1 MPIIYN
7 LWHFTVYCFIG
18 TVNGL
23 TVNWKDGPSDERPF
37 GKAVRR
43 TNMHWYKWPTGKYLV
58 VQMASGSNGKFH
70 KTVSCFKRTIG
81 KMATWTND
89 RLEKWPVIQMS
100 VGTNG
105 SPANI

>member
-43 TNMHWYKWPTGKYLV
+43 TNIHWYKWPTGKYLV
-58 VQMASGSNGKFH
+58 VQIESGSNGKLH
-70 KTVSCFKRTIG
+70 KKAVAHMTCRI
-81 KMATWTND
+81 
-89 RLEKWPVIQMS
+89 
-100 VGTNG
+100 NG
-105 SPANI
+105 L